1 MLSGLKAQSPG
12 VGLAG
17 ELVTV
22 GFAPVTGNTWLDA
35 AGNHLSRRRLGMAG
49 KIEAAG
55 MVNVR

>member
-22 GFAPVTGNTWLDA
+22 GFAPVTGNTRLDA
-35 AGNHLSRRRLGMAG
+35 AGNHFSHRRMGMAR
-49 KIEAAG
+49 KIGVAG
-55 MVNVR
+55 IVKVQ